1 MQSLRYTV
9 HGIKTAFNISY
20 LYNKSVFTFCFNNI
34 KIIISAKSL
43 HVITF
48 FILNWMGKWFA
59 RPLTQTQTQT
69 NIVTINGNNGN
80 SFGSWER
87 TFAIFAL
94 VKMGFQCFSAVGC
107 VHMICCCFFLN
118 VETVFPRIAL
128 MVCVMKCYFK
138 CYFIS
143 LIMLYVPFCRW
154 IEAKKSIDQVHSFDG
169 VIKILHFIYQNI

>member
-1 MQSLRYTV
+1 
-9 HGIKTAFNISY
+9 
-20 LYNKSVFTFCFNNI
+20 
-34 KIIISAKSL
+34 
-43 HVITF
+43 
-48 FILNWMGKWFA
+48 MGKWFA
-59 RPLTQTQTQT
+59 RPLTQTQT

-107 VHMICCCFFLN
+107 VHMICCFLN
-118 VETVFPRIAL
+118 VEAVFTRTAL

-138 CYFIS
+138 CYFIP
-143 LIMLYVPFCRW
+143 LIMLNVPFCRW

-169 VIKILHFIYQNI
+169 VIKILRFIYQNI

>member
-1 MQSLRYTV
+1 MWCDAEISALLTKFKKKKYSKKMKLFIIIFFYVDWNLNVILMQSLRYTV

-107 VHMICCCFFLN
+107 VHMICCCFF
-118 VETVFPRIAL
+118 
-128 MVCVMKCYFK
+128 
-138 CYFIS
+138 
-143 LIMLYVPFCRW
+143 
-154 IEAKKSIDQVHSFDG
+154 
-169 VIKILHFIYQNI
+169 

>member
-1 MQSLRYTV
+1 MWCDAEISALLTKFKKKKYSKKMKLFIIIFFYVDWNLNVILMQSLRYTV

-59 RPLTQTQTQT
+59 RPLTQTQTHT

-87 TFAIFAL
+87 TFATFAL
-94 VKMGFQCFSAVGC
+94 LKMGFQCFSAVGC
-107 VHMICCCFFLN
+107 VHMICCCFF
-118 VETVFPRIAL
+118 
-128 MVCVMKCYFK
+128 
-138 CYFIS
+138 
-143 LIMLYVPFCRW
+143 
-154 IEAKKSIDQVHSFDG
+154 
-169 VIKILHFIYQNI
+169 